1 MKYKISI
8 IALLISAGSL
18 MVAESYADGQ
28 GFYVGA
34 SAGYSGLN
42 TPTGDV
48 FYATPTNVGPNH
60 TPLVMET
67 GESNDVGGFGGS
79 LFSGYNIN
87 SIMAVELG
95 YTAYGTSKYST
106 DQAQYIDVPSGGFS
120 YDSTNSASIK
130 YSTYSLDLFLKATT
144 PTFGPFSAFAKAGV
158 SYVNQS
164 VDYQNPA
171 GAPII
176 NVNNNTLATPDSGS
190 NSYTAYRPAGGLGV
204 NYKINEHLTSSF
216 FAQGFLGRGD
226 METDKDAIASGYLI
240 GASLTYNFI

>member
-1 MKYKISI
+1 MKYKIGI
-8 IALLISAGSL
+8 IALLVSAGSL
-18 MVAESYADGQ
+18 MAAETYADSQ
-28 GFYVGA
+28 GFYLGA
-34 SAGYSGLN
+34 SAGYSALN
-42 TPTGDV
+42 TPAGDV
-48 FYATPTNVGPNH
+48 FYATAADVGPKE
-60 TPLVMET
+60 TAMVMET

-79 LFSGYNIN
+79 LFGGYNIN
-87 SIMAVELG
+87 SIMAVEFG
-95 YTAYGTSKYST
+95 YTSYGTSKYTT
-106 DQAQYIDVPSGGFS
+106 DQAQYIQGDKGWE
-120 YDSTNSASIK
+120 YESTNSASVK

-158 SYVNQS
+158 SYVNQV
-164 VDYQNPA
+164 VDYQNPG

-176 NVNNNTLATPDSGS
+176 DINNNTLATPDSGS
-190 NSYTAYRPAGGLGV
+190 NTYTAYRPAGGLGV

>member
-1 MKYKISI
+1 
-8 IALLISAGSL
+8 
-18 MVAESYADGQ
+18 
-28 GFYVGA
+28 
-34 SAGYSGLN
+34 
-42 TPTGDV
+42 
-48 FYATPTNVGPNH
+48 
-60 TPLVMET
+60 MET
-67 GESNDVGGFGGS
+67 GESNDVGGFGGN
-79 LFSGYNIN
+79 LFAGYNIN

-95 YTAYGTSKYST
+95 YTTYGTSKYST
-106 DQAQYIDVPSGGFS
+106 DQEQYVGVSKQGWA
-120 YDSTNSASIK
+120 YESTNSASIK

-144 PTFGPFSAFAKAGV
+144 PSFGPFSAFAKAGV

-176 NVNNNTLATPDSGS
+176 NVNNDTLATPDAGT
-190 NSYTAYRPAGGLGV
+190 NTYTAYRPAGGLGI
-204 NYKINEHLTSSF
+204 NYKINEHFTSSF